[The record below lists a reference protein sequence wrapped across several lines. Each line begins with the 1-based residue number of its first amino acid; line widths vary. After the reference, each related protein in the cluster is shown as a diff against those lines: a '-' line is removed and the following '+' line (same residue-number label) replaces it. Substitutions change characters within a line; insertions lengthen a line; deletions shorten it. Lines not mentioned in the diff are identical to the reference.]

1 MKKFVILSFVCVLS
15 ALMLFACERDQ
26 GVQAGSEQ
34 GNTGTYQPRP
44 AAPPPKGEVQ
54 QNPEMNGE
62 LQRVDMAAKTFSIRV
77 DNGMEQTFKFNDDT
91 TVMGLEGLPQANA
104 PGKTSKTGNPSIRN
118 LMGKEGSEVTVR
130 WRDDDGA
137 KMATHVD
144 VTQIST
150 ARSSTKH
157 AGKGKTKSTY

>member
-26 GVQAGSEQ
+26 GVQAGYEQ
-34 GNTGTYQPRP
+34 GKTGTYQPRS
-44 AAPPPKGEVQ
+44 APPPKGEVQ
-54 QNPEMNGE
+54 QNPEMSGE
-62 LQRVDMAAKTFSIRV
+62 LQHVDMAAKTISIRV
-77 DNGMEQTFKFNDDT
+77 DNGMEQTFKFDNDT
-91 TVMGLEGLPQANA
+91 VVMGLEGQPQANA
-104 PGKTSKTGNPSIRN
+104 PAKTGKAGNASIRN

-137 KMATHVD
+137 KMATHID

-150 ARSSTKH
+150 ARSTRH
-157 AGKGKTKSTY
+157 AEKGKTKSRH